1 MQREPYQGAWVRH
14 EREQLGITQGELAG
28 AARDSG
34 FQLSRS
40 HLANIEAGTYAVPPG
55 LVRIVA
61 DLAGRD
67 LAEVRR
73 HVDMLP
79 RTKNDPGP
87 TLHSLSQLADAGP
100 APQAEI
106 PDSPAPP
113 RSHPS
118 AVELLDWASKK
129 LASLALSREVVL
141 TTTGPLADALRAAPS
156 PRGCL
161 GGILGNGIRAVLEE
175 GAELHHV
182 LAVPDDPEAHFEV
195 LAQALPLAAR
205 YCLPPSAVEHLSRY
219 RLTLVPDFPAGPDL
233 VASSHTH
240 LASMVI
246 PVLSAAKPG
255 VAVVELAV
263 PAGQPDRQ
271 PDRQP
276 GAGSNHAWSA
286 DYAAWLGA
294 RGTDL
299 FSWVSVVPA
308 GTLGLPA
315 GPWEE
320 FLTMSWEH
328 AGGRDSIQRM
338 LPLNT
343 MSNDLRSQL
352 AAAQG
357 RRRGLSPGQV
367 AKEVGRRMSMY
378 KERRG
383 AMLRNLEHGYSFRNV
398 VTREALADLAEH
410 GQYTMERVPDNVLT
424 AEQAA
429 SYLRTTIDLIRTY
442 ENFEVLILADEELQR
457 ALPLGVSWIV
467 KRSPRSQAAAS
478 ERAWAFLPFALNDEP
493 KAMNVIVNDKYAIE
507 AIGNR
512 IDALWATWVR
522 RRPAKDIRQETL
534 AELER
539 LQRDIA

>member
-1 MQREPYQGAWVRH
+1 MQREPYQGAWVKYH
-14 EREQLGITQGELAG
+14 REQLGITQGELAE
-28 AARDSG
+28 AARDG
-34 FQLSRS
+34 GVQLSRS
-40 HLANIEAGTYAVPPG
+40 HLANIEAGTYGVPPG

-61 DLAGRD
+61 DLAELD
-67 LAEVRR
+67 LPEVRR
-73 HVDMLP
+73 HIDMLA
-79 RTKNDPGP
+79 RTKNDPGR
-87 TLHSLSQLADAGP
+87 TLHPLSQLADSGP
-100 APQAEI
+100 TPLPSI
-106 PDSPAPP
+106 PDSPPPP

-118 AVELLDWASKK
+118 AIELLDWASKK
-129 LASLALSREVVL
+129 LASLALSHPRQVVL

-156 PRGCL
+156 PRGYL

-175 GAELHHV
+175 GAELHHI

-205 YCLPPSAVEHLSRY
+205 YCLPPPPAFKHLSRY

-240 LASMVI
+240 QASMVI
-246 PVLSAAKPG
+246 PVLTPAKPG
-255 VAVVELAV
+255 VAVVELAQDQD
-263 PAGQPDRQ
+263 AQPD
-271 PDRQP
+271 
-276 GAGSNHAWSA
+276 AGSNRAWPA
-286 DYAAWLGA
+286 DYAEWLGA
-294 RGTDL
+294 RGIDL

-308 GTLGLPA
+308 GTLSMPT

-320 FLTMSWEH
+320 FLTVAWEH

-352 AAAQG
+352 VAAQE
-357 RRRGLSPGQV
+357 RRRGLSPGKV

-378 KERRG
+378 KDRRG
-383 AMLRNLEHGYSFRNV
+383 AMLRNLEHGYTFRNV

-424 AEQAA
+424 AGQAA
-429 SYLRTTIDLIRTY
+429 SYLQATIDLIRTY
-442 ENFEVLILADEELQR
+442 ENFEVLILTDEELEQ

-467 KRSPRSQAAAS
+467 KRSPRRQTVGS
-478 ERAWAFLPFALNDEP
+478 ERAWAFLPYILNDEP
-493 KAMNVIVNDKYAIE
+493 KAMNVIVDDRHAIE
-507 AIGNR
+507 AIGSR
-512 IDALWATWVR
+512 IDALWTTWVR
-522 RRPAKDIRQETL
+522 RRSAKDVRQDTL

-539 LQRDIA
+539 LQHDIAS